1 MNKLDKLVDNIISGN
16 LIDSKELVESLLYE
30 KCDSKMKKKKKEID
44 ISTHATDS
52 PGLGNPDGLGSSD
65 SGGNSEGDS
74 VGSSDSGVNE
84 GNGLGLAPNFI
95 LKLRR
100 HIKWAHPEISREKNN
115 AHREKLEVKLDSMAK
130 KRFKKL

>member
-16 LIDSKELVESLLYE
+16 LIDSKELIESLLYE

-44 ISTHATDS
+44 ISAHATDS
-52 PGLGNPDGLGSSD
+52 PGFGNPDGLGSSD
-65 SGGNSEGDS
+65 SGGDS
-74 VGSSDSGVNE
+74 GGFSDSGVNE

-100 HIKWAHPEISREKNN
+100 HIKWTHPEISREKNN